1 MFACYSP
8 SYFVDL
14 GRGHPFP
21 MEKYPRIFE
30 QLVREGTLRLSR
42 IIRPS
47 PLPDVTLEA
56 AHSSSY
62 LHRVARGLLTPH
74 EERRLG
80 FPWSPALLRRAR
92 CAAAGTLMACRIAL
106 IEGIGVN
113 LAGGSHHA
121 FADRGEGFCVFN
133 DVAVAIRTL
142 QAEGRIQ
149 RAAVI
154 DCDVHQGNGT
164 AAMFQDNPMVL
175 TFSMHG
181 ANNYPYCQ
189 VPGTLDVALADGTED
204 TLYLEILQAYLPGL
218 LRTFRPELL
227 IYVGGVDPYEG
238 DRFGRLKL
246 TLKGLKQRDALVL
259 GLCRAWNIPAVV
271 TFAGGYAANIDDTVE
286 AHCQTIRIARTLW

>member
-8 SYFVDL
+8 FYFIDL
-14 GRGHPFP
+14 GKAHPFP

-30 QLVREGTLRLSR
+30 QLIREGTLPPSR

-47 PLPDVTLEA
+47 PLPDSTLEA

-62 LHRVARGLLTPH
+62 LRRVTRGLLSRH

-92 CAAAGTLMACRIAL
+92 CAAGGTLMACRIAL

-121 FADRGEGFCVFN
+121 FADRGEGFCVIN
-133 DVAVAIRTL
+133 DLAVAIRTL
-142 QAEGRIQ
+142 QTEGRIQ
-149 RAAVI
+149 QAAVI

-164 AAMFQDNPMVL
+164 AAMFQDDPKVL
-175 TFSMHG
+175 TFSIHG

-189 VPGTLDVALADGTED
+189 VPSTQDIALPDGTQD
-204 TLYLEILQAYLPGL
+204 DLYLEMLQAHLPGL
-218 LRTFRPELL
+218 LRTFRPELV
-227 IYVGGVDPYEG
+227 IYVGGVDPYGE

-246 TLKGLKQRDALVL
+246 TLKGLKRRDALVL
-259 GLCRAWNIPAVV
+259 GLCRAWKTPAVV
-271 TFAGGYAANIDDTVE
+271 TFAGGYAASLDDTIE
-286 AHCQTIRIARTLW
+286 AHCQTIRTVRSLL